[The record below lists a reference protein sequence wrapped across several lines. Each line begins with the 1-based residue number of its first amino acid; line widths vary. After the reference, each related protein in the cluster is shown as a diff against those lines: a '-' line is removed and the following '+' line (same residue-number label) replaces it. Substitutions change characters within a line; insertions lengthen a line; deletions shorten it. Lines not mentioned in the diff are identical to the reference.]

1 MTFLVNTQPLII
13 CVSVL
18 RPPGNFLNLTFRRI
32 SLLGVESLLIDETRT
47 IFANVRQVFNIIEN
61 HSWSTWNWMRIC
73 FNNNSSYSLYR
84 ENIESDGDED
94 CFARKLPSI
103 SSTKN
108 K

>member
-61 HSWSTWNWMRIC
+61 HS
-73 FNNNSSYSLYR
+73 
-84 ENIESDGDED
+84 
-94 CFARKLPSI
+94 
-103 SSTKN
+103 
-108 K
+108 